1 MKRIQYLAEKYV
13 NLAKKHVLIIG
24 SILPWIESLLLEMN
38 VGHITTLEYEPYPST
53 HPKITTISPQ
63 EFSKLVM
70 SNKAPM
76 FDAMITFSSIEHS
89 GLGR

>member
-1 MKRIQYLAEKYV
+1 MKRIQYLAEKYINV
-13 NLAKKHVLIIG
+13 SKKHVLVIG

-63 EFSKLVM
+63 VFSKLVI
-70 SNKAPM
+70 SNEAPM

>member
-1 MKRIQYLAEKYV
+1 MKRIQYLADKYINV
-13 NLAKKHVLIIG
+13 TKKHVLIIG
-24 SILPWIESLLLEMN
+24 SILPWIESLLLAMD

-63 EFSKLVM
+63 DFAKLVI

>member
-1 MKRIQYLAEKYV
+1 MNRIQYLAEHYINV
-13 NLAKKHVLIIG
+13 TKKHVLIIG
-24 SILPWIESLLLEMN
+24 SILPWIESILLTMD
-38 VGHITTLEYEPYPST
+38 VGHITTLEYEPYKST

-63 EFSKLVM
+63 DFSKLVI
-70 SNKAPM
+70 SNKAPV

>member
-1 MKRIQYLAEKYV
+1 MKRIQYLAENYINV
-13 NLAKKHVLIIG
+13 RKKHVLIIG
-24 SILPWIESLLLEMN
+24 SILPWIESLLLTMDAA
-38 VGHITTLEYEPYPST
+38 HITTLEYEPYPST

-63 EFSKLVM
+63 EFSKLVI

-76 FDAMITFSSIEHS
+76 FDAMVTFSSIEHS

>member
-1 MKRIQYLAEKYV
+1 MKKIQYLAERYINVK
-13 NLAKKHVLIIG
+13 NKHVLIIG
-24 SILPWIESLLLEMN
+24 SILPWIESLLLTMDAT
-38 VGHITTLEYEPYPST
+38 HITTLEYEPYQST

-63 EFSKLVM
+63 EFSKLVI